1 MTKIGFIGAGNM
13 ATAIING
20 LISNKASNPDN
31 INIFDLDAEKINLMT
46 AKGVNALA
54 SSQDVVKNS
63 DIIVLAVKPQNY
75 AEVLDTLS
83 AIDCADKVF
92 VTGDFAECYLKGA
105 GDKAFSFA
113 DKESLAKALEKEM
126 QADDVVLVKGS
137 YGTKMWQVIEYLLGE
152 RK

>member
-20 LISNKASNPDN
+20 LISNKASNPEN

-75 AEVLDTLS
+75 PEVL
-83 AIDCADKVF
+83 
-92 VTGDFAECYLKGA
+92 AELKEG
-105 GDKAFSFA
+105 
-113 DKESLAKALEKEM
+113 
-126 QADDVVLVKGS
+126 
-137 YGTKMWQVIEYLLGE
+137 
-152 RK
+152 R